1 MATWSISVKSIGT
14 SWHGT
19 GENPRVVVATV
30 LALVAAVLHA
40 GWNLVAKRSADPFI
54 ALWGQFLLAAVI
66 GAVVL
71 AAAGGIPA
79 AGWAYATVTG
89 AIHVPYLAGLAH
101 AYDRGDFSLAY
112 PIARGGGA
120 LLAGIGG
127 IVLLGDELDA
137 VSVAAIVTVVAG
149 MMLLAAG
156 AAPEQVSAALFVAVT
171 IGAYTINDS
180 HASRELG
187 GNLYPF
193 AVFAACGLF
202 VSLYGTAIGRAGEL
216 RAAMRIGWRGF
227 LLTGAAAVV
236 TYWLVMLA
244 VQRAPVG
251 YVAALRESSVVLAAF
266 VGTRYLSEAGAR
278 RRTVAAT
285 IVVAGL
291 VLLVASAQG

>member
-1 MATWSISVKSIGT
+1 MA
-14 SWHGT
+14 
-19 GENPRVVVATV
+19 VATV
-30 LALVAAVLHA
+30 LALVAAVLHT
-40 GWNLVAKRSADPFI
+40 GWNLVAKRSAAPFI
-54 ALWGQFLLAAVI
+54 ALWGQFAVAAVI
-66 GAVVL
+66 GGLVL
-71 AAAGGIPA
+71 AVAGGIPA
-79 AGWAYATVTG
+79 VGWAYALVTG
-89 AIHVPYLAGLAH
+89 VIHVPYLAGLAH

-120 LLAGIGG
+120 LIAGIGG
-127 IVLLGDELDA
+127 IVLLGDELNG
-137 VSVAAIVTVVAG
+137 VSIAAIVTVVAG

-156 AAPEQVSAALFVAVT
+156 AAGEQVTTALFVALT
-171 IGAYTINDS
+171 IGAYTINDA

-193 AVFAACGLF
+193 AVFTACGVL
-202 VSLYGTAIGRAGEL
+202 VSVYGTAIGRGGEL
-216 RAAMRIGWRGF
+216 RAAMRTGWRGF
-227 LLTGAAAVV
+227 TLTAVMAIV
-236 TYWLVMLA
+236 TYALVLLA

-291 VLLVASAQG
+291 VLLVASA

>member
-1 MATWSISVKSIGT
+1 VL
-14 SWHGT
+14 
-19 GENPRVVVATV
+19 VATV

-40 GWNLVAKRSADPFI
+40 GWNLVAKRSAAPFI
-54 ALWGQFLLAAVI
+54 ALWGQFAVSAAIGVVVLLAF
-66 GAVVL
+66 
-71 AAAGGIPA
+71 GGIPA
-79 AGWAYATVTG
+79 AGWGYAAVTG
-89 AIHVPYLAGLAH
+89 LIHVPYIAGLAR

-120 LLAGIGG
+120 LIAGIGG
-127 IVLLGDELDA
+127 IVLLGDDLDA
-137 VSVAAIVTVVAG
+137 WSITAIVVVVAG
-149 MMLLAAG
+149 IMLLAAG
-156 AAPEQVSAALFVAVT
+156 AAAEQVATALFVAVT

-193 AVFAACGLF
+193 AVFVACGVF
-202 VSLYGTAIGRAGEL
+202 VSLYGMATGRTGEL

-227 LLTGAAAVV
+227 TVTASMAVA
-236 TYWLVMLA
+236 TYALVLIA

-278 RRTVAAT
+278 RRTIAAT

-291 VLLVASAQG
+291 VLLVASA